1 MSQTIA
7 ELEAEIA
14 ALQAECLSL
23 EGELDEI
30 RQQRSSFRVAVAFP
44 KNNSPEALAQFHKH
58 NASAAANWVQ
68 QLKEIDKSIQALE
81 IQLKHKETLRAH
93 KQAQLDRLR
102 SQQEWLELERQVQAG
117 GKLLQSQAQKI
128 NQLAA
133 QLEVEIQSFK
143 AIYQEVNPSYCQ
155 WLQKPV
161 TIVEFSATTI
171 PHVFFQGNKFELG
184 NKEIDWNQE
193 LEIENGELRS

>member
-7 ELEAEIA
+7 QIEAEIA
-14 ALQAECLSL
+14 VLQPEIPSL
-23 EGELDEI
+23 QGELDEL
-30 RQQRSSFRVAVAFP
+30 REQRSSFRVAVAFP

-68 QLKEIDKSIQALE
+68 QLKEIDRAIQALE
-81 IQLKHKETLRAH
+81 GKLKQKQVLLAH
-93 KQAQLDRLR
+93 KQTQLDQLR
-102 SQQEWLELERQVQAG
+102 SQQEWLELERRVQAG
-117 GKLLQSQAQKI
+117 GKLLQSQSQKI

-133 QLEVEIQSFK
+133 QLEAEIQSFK
-143 AIYQEVNPSYCQ
+143 AIYQDVNPIYCQ
-155 WLQKPV
+155 WLQKSV
-161 TIVEFSATTI
+161 TIVEFSATAI

-193 LEIENGELRS
+193 LEGES